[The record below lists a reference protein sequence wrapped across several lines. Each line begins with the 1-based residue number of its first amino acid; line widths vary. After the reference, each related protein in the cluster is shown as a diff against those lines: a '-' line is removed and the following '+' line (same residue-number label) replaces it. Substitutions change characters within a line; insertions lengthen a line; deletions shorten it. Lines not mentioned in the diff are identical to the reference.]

1 MTDQPTHT
9 DLQRDFGRMEGRMDS
24 LQHEVGE
31 VKVAMANG
39 FKDVK
44 ALLEKV
50 ETRLD
55 SIDAI
60 NSERRGAWKVIVAVS
75 GAVSLIISIIAPM
88 IIDWFTGR

>member
-1 MTDQPTHT
+1 
-9 DLQRDFGRMEGRMDS
+9 MEGRMDS
-24 LQHEVGE
+24 LQREVGE

-55 SIDAI
+55 TIDARE
-60 NSERRGAWKVIVAVS
+60 SERKGATRVIIAVAS
-75 GAVSLIISIIAPM
+75 AAGAVAGLVISVIAPV
-88 IIDWFTGR
+88 IIGFFTGR